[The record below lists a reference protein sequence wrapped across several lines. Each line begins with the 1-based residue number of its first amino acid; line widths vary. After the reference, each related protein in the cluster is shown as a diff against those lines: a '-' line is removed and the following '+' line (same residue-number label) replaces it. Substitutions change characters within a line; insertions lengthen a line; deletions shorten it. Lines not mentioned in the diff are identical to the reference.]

1 MDKRKQRNEIQRAL
15 NSTLSGLRD
24 DPFLAQRVIAQAKK
38 GKRVKKK
45 ISAGLVI
52 ALVLLLA
59 TATATAAILLSMR
72 QIVDEQAVP
81 MANAYQGESYTVE
94 DTNILLRLAE
104 ENGVELSQR
113 TKDEIAK
120 ASARGEGY
128 YKEELIMAMAKA
140 EFGDD
145 PATWSLEEQKWF
157 DDVCLAIGFV
167 DAPQKALPSG
177 EEITE
182 EQAIKIA
189 EDYLSEHYHPQS
201 LNDPLIYRRGVQ
213 YLNGF
218 TDGEYPAKY
227 WSIFYDPLTID
238 ASAYVIYVDS
248 NGEVLNAKETPGISL
263 DVETSVDM
271 RADEILSVYESVY
284 HGAHKWDQSI
294 LRAFREDVMRS
305 TDTESRAYLCLAQT
319 SYPDYPPNAISKQ
332 EARDLM
338 ITQLG
343 FDPAQC
349 NTHVFLIGD
358 SPNPVLKVSLY
369 NTSDGRS
376 WSCEIDSMTGEVKDI
391 RELDNLH
398 LKWWMRIVLWDVSD
412 QVDEEW
418 VETPSPSAG

>member
-1 MDKRKQRNEIQRAL
+1 MDKRRQREEIQRAL
-15 NSTLSGLRD
+15 DSTLSGLRD
-24 DPFLAQRVIAQAKK
+24 DPFLAQRVIAGAKG

-94 DTNILLRLAE
+94 DTNILLRL
-104 ENGVELSQR
+104 VELSQR

-167 DAPQKALPSG
+167 DTPQKALPSG

-201 LNDPLIYRRGVQ
+201 LNDPLIYRQGVQ

-218 TDGEYPAKY
+218 ADGEYPAKY

-305 TDTESRAYLCLAQT
+305 TDTESRAYL
-319 SYPDYPPNAISKQ
+319 
-332 EARDLM
+332 DLM
-338 ITQLG
+338 IAQLG